1 MNYNTQQSWQAVLE
15 KLKKDKNPLYELLKD
30 SGIDEDG
37 DNLKLYVP
45 NEDNK
50 KLAQG
55 KIPKIQAKLP
65 IHWQK
70 KRLSI
75 VVGELPVQI
84 QQSSTRKSVNPPNVH
99 SISLPAMGKPKSLQS
114 PLQKLN
120 SFVNFDFD
128 KNGNELVQGAM
139 EAAAT
144 ADKTCEILYQQL
156 TEKTRRLADDT
167 ITVQFPWRLRVGG
180 MRGFRELLL
189 PVFHP
194 VYGVPYIPSSSLKG
208 AIRAIA
214 LQDKSNKAE
223 IERLLGTLDDGI
235 GCVQILDAFPTA
247 PCLSVDMA
255 NPQWHWKQ
263 NEVKYKSE
271 PHALLSMKQPEFI
284 IGLSRTS
291 RGKNVNKLDDV
302 QTVKNWLEKA
312 LAAGIGSRVSAG
324 YGRTALSAGLEY
336 SSSHDFQLWT
346 QGIYGADT
354 QNSEFRPVAL
364 RGMLR
369 YWFRAIALSL
379 YSPAESKELEAILF
393 GTIDPKSNEGTIR
406 IGVEWE
412 EQEKRGSNDPYFYKG
427 KILLESKEQQHLTLI
442 EKLLHLSS
450 HIAGI
455 GRGSRRPLHWNSPRM
470 RGCYWEL
477 SESKLPCEQKAW
489 RDLIQ
494 QVLNAFAV
502 VKKPQSLPDASKPS
516 GLNKSIVAPPVKR
529 PTVSTPVK
537 RPQRTDSAGN
547 FDNSDNRYQDVF
559 NNQAYIYLVPSSKM
573 KHPKD
578 VQDWPQKGDTALV
591 RGEALELLYS
601 SPNYKGVNREGR
613 GNSEVGGK
621 LGIPSFVI
629 IKSNFPDSGQPY
641 QTVTV
646 FGIDNKYR
654 AAFIEALPKDS
665 IQVYPI
671 LFK

>member
-1 MNYNTQQSWQAVLE
+1 MNYNTQQEWQAVLE
-15 KLKKDKNPLYELLKD
+15 KLKKDKNPLYELLQD
-30 SGIDEDG
+30 SGIAEDG
-37 DNLKLYVP
+37 DNLKLYIP
-45 NEDNK
+45 SEDNK

-55 KIPKIQAKLP
+55 KIPKIQAKFP
-65 IHWQK
+65 AHWPK
-70 KRLSI
+70 KRLNI
-75 VVGELPVQI
+75 VVGEPPI
-84 QQSSTRKSVNPPNVH
+84 KMSQSSTRKSVNQPKAQ
-99 SISLPAMGKPKSLQS
+99 SISLPAMGQPKSFQS
-114 PLQKLN
+114 PLQQLN
-120 SFVNFDFD
+120 HFVEFKFER
-128 KNGNELVQGAM
+128 GNEKVEDAL
-139 EAAAT
+139 EAAVT
-144 ADKTCEILYQQL
+144 ADRSCASLYQQL
-156 TEKTRRLADDT
+156 TEKTKKLAEDT

-208 AIRAIA
+208 AIKAIA
-214 LQDKSNKAE
+214 LQDKSNKSE
-223 IERLLGTLDDGI
+223 VERLLGTLDDGI

-291 RGKNVNKLDDV
+291 RGKNVNKLNDV

-354 QNSEFRPVAL
+354 KNSEFRPVAL

-369 YWFRAIALSL
+369 YWFRAIALGL
-379 YSPAESKELEAILF
+379 YSPTESKELEATFF
-393 GTIDPKSNEGTIR
+393 GTIDPKSQEGTIR

-412 EQEKRGSNDPYFYKG
+412 QGEKNGSDYYPYFYKG
-427 KILLESKEQQHLTLI
+427 KILLESKIQQHLTLI
-442 EKLLHLSS
+442 EKILYLSS

-477 SESKLPCEQKAW
+477 SEKKLTCEQKTW
-489 RDLIQ
+489 QDLIE
-494 QVLNAFAV
+494 QVLNAFSV
-502 VKKPQSLPDASKPS
+502 VKKPQTLPDTSKSS
-516 GLNKSIVAPPVKR
+516 GLNKSAVAPPIKRHIAPPVKR
-529 PTVSTPVK
+529 SQK
-537 RPQRTDSAGN
+537 TDTA
-547 FDNSDNRYQDVF
+547 DNLDDF
-559 NNQAYIYLVPSSKM
+559 NNRLQDILSHKANIYLVPCPEM
-573 KHPKD
+573 KHPNTIPNWAKE
-578 VQDWPQKGDTALV
+578 GNTALV

-601 SPNYKGVNREGR
+601 SSQYKGQSSNP
-613 GNSEVGGK
+613 GNPEVGGK

-629 IKSNFPDSGQPY
+629 IKSNFPNFEQPY
-641 QTVTV
+641 QSVTI
-646 FGIDNKYR
+646 FGTDNKDR
-654 AAFIEALPKDS
+654 NAFIKALPKDS
-665 IQVYPI
+665 IKVM
-671 LFK
+671 

>member
-1 MNYNTQQSWQAVLE
+1 MNYNTQQQWQAILE

-37 DNLKLYVP
+37 DYLKLYIP

-65 IHWQK
+65 IGWQK
-70 KRLSI
+70 KRLNI
-75 VVGELPVQI
+75 VVGEPPVQI
-84 QQSSTRKSVNPPNVH
+84 QQSSTKKSIIQPN
-99 SISLPAMGKPKSLQS
+99 SRSTSLPAMGKLKSLQS
-114 PLQKLN
+114 PLQQLN
-120 SFVNFDFD
+120 NFINFDFD
-128 KNGNELVQGAM
+128 KNGNELVQGAL
-139 EAAAT
+139 EAAVI
-144 ADKTCEILYQQL
+144 ADKTCESLYQQL
-156 TEKTRRLADDT
+156 TEKTRKLADDT

-214 LQDKSNKAE
+214 LQNKSNFSE
-223 IERLLGTLDDGI
+223 VERLLGTLDDGI

-247 PCLSVDMA
+247 SSLNVDMA
-255 NPQWHWKQ
+255 NPQWHWENGQ
-263 NEVKYKSE
+263 VRYNSV
-271 PHALLSMKQPEFI
+271 PHALLSMKHPEFV

-291 RGKNVNKLDDV
+291 RGKNLDDV
-302 QTVKNWLEKA
+302 QKVKDWLEKA

-324 YGRTALSAGLEY
+324 YGRTGLSAGLTY

-354 QNSEFRPVAL
+354 QQSEFRPVAL

-369 YWFRAIALSL
+369 YWFRAISLSI
-379 YSPAESKELEAILF
+379 YSPTESKEFEAILF
-393 GTIDPKSNEGTIR
+393 GTIDPKSQEGTIR

-412 EQEKRGSNDPYFYKG
+412 EGEKRGSGNPYFYKG
-427 KILLESKEQQHLTLI
+427 KILLESKEQQHLILI
-442 EKLLHLSS
+442 ENLLRLSS

-477 SESKLPCEQKAW
+477 SERKLPCEQKAW
-489 RDLIQ
+489 QDLIQ
-494 QVLNAFAV
+494 QVLNAFSV
-502 VKKPQSLPDASKPS
+502 VKKPHSLPDTGKSS
-516 GLNKSIVAPPVKR
+516 SLNKSIVAPPVKR
-529 PTVSTPVK
+529 STISPPLK
-537 RPQRTDSAGN
+537 RSQRTDSPDN
-547 FDNSDNRYQDVF
+547 FDNPNNRYQDVF
-559 NNQAYIYLVPSSKM
+559 NNQTYIYLVPSSEM
-573 KHPKD
+573 RHPKS
-578 VQDWPQKGDTALV
+578 VQDWSQEGNTALV
-591 RGEALELLYS
+591 RGKALELLYS
-601 SPNYKGVNREGR
+601 SPNYKGMNREGK
-613 GNSEVGGK
+613 GNAEVGGK

-641 QTVTV
+641 QTVTI
-646 FGIDNKYR
+646 FGSNNKAR

-665 IQVYPI
+665 IQVCPI